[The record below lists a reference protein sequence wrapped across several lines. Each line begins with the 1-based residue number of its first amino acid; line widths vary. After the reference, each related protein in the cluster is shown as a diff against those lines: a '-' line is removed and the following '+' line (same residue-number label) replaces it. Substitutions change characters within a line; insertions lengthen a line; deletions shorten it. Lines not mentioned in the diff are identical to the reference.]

1 METKLKLIKGGVMAL
16 TPEQIEEIEREKQL
30 VVDES
35 TNDNL
40 NQDAEENAIVNVD
53 ESSQQLQVKLNDTMT
68 GLMNEVVENHKE
80 DMLALTDNAFKSELE
95 IRETQVK
102 GRKNKEKAKVEKE
115 VTEAQIEEDEAKHE
129 RAKTILK
136 AQGLT
141 SQLPKLFRVTALV
154 FGYPFFILYLL
165 TVGWIVEFLT
175 FTVKGFITM
184 VADCVERFT
193 SVNQKIIENSNNK
206 DFKLSRA
213 IVNILKWVLIVGA
226 IAAIIIILLVRK

>member
-1 METKLKLIKGGVMAL
+1 MAL

-40 NQDAEENAIVNVD
+40 NQDANETAIVNVD
-53 ESSQQLQVKLNDTMT
+53 ESSQGLQVKMNDTMA
-68 GLMNEVVENHKE
+68 GFLDKVVDNHQD
-80 DMLALTDNAFKSELE
+80 DMLALTDTAFKSELE
-95 IRETQVK
+95 IRETQVR
-102 GRKNKEKAKVEKE
+102 GRKEKEKAKVEKE
-115 VTEAQIEEDEAKHE
+115 IAEEKTKEDEAKHE

-141 SQLPKLFRVTALV
+141 SQLPKLFRVTALI

-165 TVGWIVEFLT
+165 TIGWIVEFLT

-193 SVNQKIIENSNNK
+193 EVNKRIIDNSNNK
-206 DFKLSRA
+206 EFKLGRA

>member
-1 METKLKLIKGGVMAL
+1 MAL
-16 TPEQIEEIEREKQL
+16 TPEQMAELEKEKQ
-30 VVDES
+30 VVVE
-35 TNDNL
+35 
-40 NQDAEENAIVNVD
+40 EENKQSETQNAIMNV
-53 ESSQQLQVKLNDTMT
+53 EQSSQGLQVKMNDTMA
-68 GLMNEVVENHKE
+68 GFLDKVVDNHQD
-80 DMLALTDNAFKSELE
+80 DMLTLTDNAFKSELE

-102 GRKNKEKAKVEKE
+102 GRKSKEKAKIGKE
-115 VTEAQIEEDEAKHE
+115 VAEAQTQEDEAKHE

-141 SQLPKLFRVTALV
+141 SQLPKLFRITALV

-165 TVGWIVEFLT
+165 TIGWVVEFLT

-193 SVNQKIIENSNNK
+193 EVNQKIIVNSNNK
-206 DFKLSRA
+206 DFKLGRA

-226 IAAIIIILLVRK
+226 VVAVVVLLIVRK